1 MAHYVNNK
9 SLYTEMVKYR
19 ARYLESLEK
28 GEQRPRIPD
37 YVGLCILQIATR
49 LATKPNFYNYSYKDE
64 MISDGI
70 ENCINYI
77 HNFDPDKSSNPFAY
91 FTQIIY
97 YAFLRRIQKEK
108 KQQYIKH
115 KSVENSAIM
124 NTLVDMSPEDT
135 KQFNAVYLTQEADKL
150 QALVD
155 KFEPIKEVKMKKK
168 PPKGVEKL
176 FGEEDD

>member
-19 ARYLESLEK
+19 QRYLESLEN
-28 GEQRPRIPD
+28 GEERPRIPE
-37 YVGLCILQIATR
+37 YVGLCIFQIATR

-77 HNFDPDKSSNPFAY
+77 HNFDPDKSNNPFAY

-115 KSVENSAIM
+115 KTLENSAIM

-135 KQFNAVYLTQEADKL
+135 KQFNAIYLTQEADKV

-155 KFEPIKEVKMKKK
+155 KFEPVKEVKQKKK

-176 FGEEDD
+176 FGEDDE

>member
-19 ARYLESLEK
+19 QRYLESLEN
-28 GEQRPRIPD
+28 GEERPRIPE
-37 YVGLCILQIATR
+37 YVGLCIYQIATR

-64 MISDGI
+64 MISDGV

-77 HNFDPDKSSNPFAY
+77 HNFDPDKSKNPFAY

-115 KSVENSAIM
+115 KTLENSAIM

-135 KQFNAVYLTQEADKL
+135 KQFNAIYLTQEAGKL

-155 KFEPIKEVKMKKK
+155 KFEPVKEAKQKKK

-176 FGEEDD
+176 FGEDDE

>member
-19 ARYLESLEK
+19 QRYLESLEN
-28 GEQRPRIPD
+28 GEERPRIPE
-37 YVGLCILQIATR
+37 YVGLCIYKIATR

-77 HNFDPDKSSNPFAY
+77 HNFDPDKSKNPFAY

-115 KSVENSAIM
+115 KTLENSAIM
-124 NTLVDMSPEDT
+124 NTLVDMSPEDS

-155 KFEPIKEVKMKKK
+155 KFEPVKETKQKKK

-176 FGEEDD
+176 FGEDDE

>member
-19 ARYLESLEK
+19 QRYLESLEN
-28 GEQRPRIPD
+28 GEERPRIPE
-37 YVGLCILQIATR
+37 YVGLCIFQIATR

-64 MISDGI
+64 MISDGV

-77 HNFDPDKSSNPFAY
+77 HNFDPDKSNNPFAY

-115 KSVENSAIM
+115 KTLENSAIM

-135 KQFNAVYLTQEADKL
+135 KQFNAIYLTQEADKV

-155 KFEPIKEVKMKKK
+155 KFEPVKEVKQKKK

-176 FGEEDD
+176 FGEDDE